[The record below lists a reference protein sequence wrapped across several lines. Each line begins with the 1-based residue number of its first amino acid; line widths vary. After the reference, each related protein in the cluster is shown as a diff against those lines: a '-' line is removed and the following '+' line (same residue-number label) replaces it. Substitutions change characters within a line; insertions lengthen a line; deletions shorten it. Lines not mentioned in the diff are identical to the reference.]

1 MQVGVLIKY
10 QKQRIASP
18 PNAAFC
24 LAQSLLMPCKY
35 QRMVA
40 KAGWTPLGFG
50 YETSTGCGCGIHFL
64 QVKQVIFLF
73 FLPHIVLASKWHIH
87 L

>member
-1 MQVGVLIKY
+1 
-10 QKQRIASP
+10 
-18 PNAAFC
+18 
-24 LAQSLLMPCKY
+24 
-35 QRMVA
+35 MVA
-40 KAGWTPLGFG
+40 KAGWTPLEFG